1 MLPQWVYN
9 GLVYRVVDGDTYD
22 IILDLGFSIS
32 HKIRVR
38 LKGVDTPEVYG
49 KEACEEGRAASEYV
63 KKIIQDKHV
72 FIKTY
77 KNAPSTFNRWEADV
91 MFTLLNEDGSVK
103 DVQLDLASHLVSVG
117 HAKRVNIKE

>member
-1 MLPQWVYN
+1 MLPEWTYH

-49 KEACEEGRAASEYV
+49 KEASEEGRQASEYV
-63 KKIIQDKHV
+63 KKILQDRNV
-72 FIKTY
+72 FIRTY
-77 KNAPSTFNRWEADV
+77 KNAPSSFNRWEADV

-103 DVQLDLASHLVSVG
+103 DVHMDLASHLVSVG
-117 HAKRVNIKE
+117 HAKRVNLK